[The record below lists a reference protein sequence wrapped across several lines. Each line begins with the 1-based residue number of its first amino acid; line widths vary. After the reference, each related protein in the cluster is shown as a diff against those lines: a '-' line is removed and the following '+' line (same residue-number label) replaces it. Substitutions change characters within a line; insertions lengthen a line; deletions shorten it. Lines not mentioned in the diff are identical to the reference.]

1 MNAGFSSPFMALP
14 APNPQAAYAALCAKD
29 AGQDGV
35 FYVGVT
41 STGIYCRPVCRVR
54 TPKFENCRFYA
65 STLLAQAAGFRPCR
79 RCRPE
84 LAPAAAAWS
93 VQDVS
98 HSLAQAAVR
107 LLAPA
112 RQGRSQ
118 AQTLSVKEVAEQLG
132 ISERHLHR
140 VMLGSFGVGPKEY
153 AQQAR
158 ISLARR
164 LVVDTTLP
172 LPHIAETCGYG
183 TMRGMQR
190 EFARLDG
197 RAPDSLR
204 KAHRAGQDANEQTC
218 FLAYRPPYAM
228 APLLKFLAERAVS
241 GMEVVDFSPNARIH
255 WAHSLTLA
263 TPQGV
268 INGWVRVRFEPEQH
282 RLRVHL
288 ARSLQA
294 YLPEVQAQVSA
305 VFDVG
310 APVECIAQALAHAPF
325 AVPQGLRVPGA
336 LDTFELLV
344 RAVLGQ
350 QVTVAAGNTL
360 LARFTR
366 AFGQSLTCPVKGLDW
381 RFPLP
386 SEFLARGSEV
396 EQAMGALGIIKMRQQ
411 AIRAGALA
419 LHEGALDLRPGADVH
434 QALQVLQALPGFG
447 PWTAHYVV
455 MRTLKWPD
463 AWMPID
469 VALHQA
475 LGLLADKPRAALTQR
490 IQQSQKIG
498 HAWQHWRSYGMMAAW
513 HSLDTSASK
522 QEHS

>member
-1 MNAGFSSPFMALP
+1 MNTAFSSPLVALP
-14 APNPQAAYAALCAKD
+14 APDPRAAYAALCAKD
-29 AGQDGV
+29 ANQDGV

-41 STGIYCRPVCRVR
+41 STRIYCRPVCRVR
-54 TPKFENCRFYA
+54 TPKFENCRFFFSA
-65 STLLAQAAGFRPCR
+65 LLAQAAGFRPCR

-98 HSLAQAAVR
+98 HSLAQAAAR

-112 RQGRSQ
+112 RQGASQ
-118 AQTLSVKEVAEQLG
+118 AHYPSVKEVAAQLG

-140 VMLGSFGVGPKEY
+140 VMLGSFGVGPKDY

-164 LVVDTTLP
+164 LVLDTTLP
-172 LPHIAETCGYG
+172 LLEIAHACGYG
-183 TMRGMQR
+183 TIRGLQR

-197 RAPDSLR
+197 RTPASLR
-204 KAHRAGQDANEQTC
+204 RVLGGGQDTSEPTC
-218 FLAYRPPYAM
+218 LLAYRPPYALV
-228 APLLKFLAERAVS
+228 PLLQFLAERAVP
-241 GMEVVDFSPNARIH
+241 GIEVVDSTPSAKIH
-255 WAHSLTLA
+255 WAHSLALPS
-263 TPQGV
+263 PQGV
-268 INGWVRVRFEPEQH
+268 ITGWVRVRIEPAQH
-282 RLRVHL
+282 RLRLAV

-294 YLPEVQAQVSA
+294 YLPEVQALVAA

-310 APVECIAQALAHAPF
+310 APVPSIGQALADAPF
-325 AVPQGLRVPGA
+325 PVPQGLRVPGA
-336 LDTFELLV
+336 LDAFELLV

-350 QVTVAAGNTL
+350 QLTVAAGKTL

-366 AFGQSLTCPVKGLDW
+366 AFGQPLSSPIKGLDW

-386 SEFLARGSEV
+386 GEFLAHGSDV
-396 EQAMGALGIIKMRQQ
+396 GPTMGALGIIKMRQQ
-411 AIRAGALA
+411 AICAAALA
-419 LHEGALDLRPGADVH
+419 LHEGVLDLRPGADAH
-434 QALQVLQALPGFG
+434 QALRVLLALPGIG

-463 AWMPID
+463 AWMPSD

-475 LGLLADKPRAALTQR
+475 LGLLADKPRASLAQR
-490 IQQSQKIG
+490 IQQSQALG
-498 HAWQHWRSYGMMAAW
+498 QAWQPWRSYAMMAAW
-513 HSLDTSASK
+513 HSLNTSASK